1 MSPDI
6 KFCGMMRAADVAL
19 AAELGAAYVGAVFA
33 GGPRVVTAQQ
43 ARRMFDGIAD
53 VRRVGVFGEQTRDE
67 IARAA
72 EAASLEV
79 IQLHAD
85 PSPEFTSDV
94 KRKTGLET
102 WAAVRIA
109 NALDP
114 THFEE
119 LASCADAI
127 VFDSRLSASLG
138 GTGHIFDWSLV
149 AGSPDRPNATA
160 RIVLAGGLTPVLVA
174 AAIAQVRP
182 DVVDVSSGIESTPG
196 VKDPALMRAFVA
208 AVRGT
213 A

>member
-1 MSPDI
+1 MTRS
-6 KFCGMMRAADVAL
+6 ADVAL
-19 AAELGAAYVGAVFA
+19 AAELGATYVGAVFA

-43 ARRMFDGIAD
+43 AGRMFKGVAN
-53 VRRVGVFGEQTRDE
+53 VRRVGVFGDQTRDE

-72 EAASLEV
+72 ETASLDV

-85 PSPEFTSDV
+85 PSPEFTADV

-102 WAAVRIA
+102 WAAIRIS
-109 NALDP
+109 NALDA
-114 THFEE
+114 TNFNE

-127 VFDSRLSASLG
+127 LFDTRRSASLG
-138 GTGHIFDWSLV
+138 GTGHTFDWSLV
-149 AGSPDRPNATA
+149 AGWRGRFANATA
-160 RIVLAGGLTPVLVA
+160 RVVLAGGLAPTLVA

-182 DVVDVSSGIESTPG
+182 DVVDVSSGIESAPG

-208 AVRGT
+208 AVRGI